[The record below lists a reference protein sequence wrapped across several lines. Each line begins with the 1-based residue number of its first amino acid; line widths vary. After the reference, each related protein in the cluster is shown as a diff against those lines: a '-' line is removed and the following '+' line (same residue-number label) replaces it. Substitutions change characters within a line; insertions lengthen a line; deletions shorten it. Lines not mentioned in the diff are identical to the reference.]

1 MEKDLSKALNY
12 TYRLLG
18 IRPRS
23 VFEMERKLKGKR
35 FDEEIIEKVID
46 ELKRLELLDDEKFA
60 REWTCERLKYRPCGR
75 FLVKKKLLEK
85 GIAKEII
92 NNVLEEFL
100 PPEKE
105 IELAKVEADKRGYTR
120 GKTRNE
126 DKQKLV
132 LFLKSRGFGWE
143 VISEALEN
151 DK

>member
-1 MEKDLSKALNY
+1 MSNNKALNY

-23 VFEMERKLKGKR
+23 VFEMERKLRGKR
-35 FDEEIIEKVID
+35 FNEEIIKEVID
-46 ELKRLELLDDEKFA
+46 ELKELELLDDEKFA
-60 REWTCERLKYRPCGR
+60 RQWLEERLKYRPCGR

-85 GIAKEII
+85 GIAEEII
-92 NNVLEEFL
+92 NGVLEEFL

-105 IELAKVEADKRGYTR
+105 IELAKVEAEKRGYQR

-126 DKQKLV
+126 DRQELI

-143 VISEALEN
+143 IISEVLN
-151 DK
+151 S